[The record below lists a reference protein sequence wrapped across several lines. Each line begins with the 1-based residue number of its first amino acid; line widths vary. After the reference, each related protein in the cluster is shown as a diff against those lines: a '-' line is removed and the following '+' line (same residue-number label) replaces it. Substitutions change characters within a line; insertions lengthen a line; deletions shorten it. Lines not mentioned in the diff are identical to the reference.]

1 MRQMACVVLP
11 ALLLAGCFSSSAP
24 DVKAWSIGAEPP
36 NPSQTRPM
44 EGGGALYGSSRLGSV
59 VVNAP
64 YDRPQF
70 TVRKAD
76 GSNATDHYN
85 VFSAT
90 PSSLLRA
97 AAQAGLGADGR
108 LGHVVHQSSVLTTD
122 AQVEIL
128 VKDLSLDCREPG
140 RRAACAAVSL
150 DVIKVGHGPRTLAS
164 SGEGSAVVDAQDGD
178 YGRAFSR
185 AFSKALDAALFDAL
199 GPHRK

>member
-1 MRQMACVVLP
+1 MRRMACVVLP
-11 ALLLAGCFSSSAP
+11 ALLLAGCLSSSAP
-24 DVKAWSIGAEPP
+24 DVKAWSVGAVSPD
-36 NPSQTRPM
+36 PSRTRPM
-44 EGGGALYGSSRLGSV
+44 EGEGPLYRSSRLGSV

-76 GSNATDHYN
+76 GTDATDHYN

-90 PSSLLRA
+90 PSALLRA
-97 AAQAGLGADGR
+97 AAQGSLDADGR

-122 AQVEIL
+122 AQVEIQ

-164 SGEGSAVVDAQDGD
+164 TGEGRAAVDAQDGD
-178 YGRAFSR
+178 YGRAFSQ
-185 AFSKALDAALFDAL
+185 AFSKALDAALLDAL
-199 GPHRK
+199 GPRRK